1 MENSIK
7 ITDFKIV
14 KETEKAIL
22 LEIENKTFW
31 FPKSKINVS
40 DDSIEMEKTFFDD
53 TTKKEVKE
61 AQVQVFLLPED
72 YSEKVYKLNVPI
84 EKGTYKTE
92 KFVFVPKSKVTE
104 IKSDSVIF
112 PKWIWDKSLEEIL
125 NKEVEY
131 YNKTYEEQITTKDYD
146 INTDVVE
153 L

>member
-1 MENSIK
+1 MENLIK
-7 ITDFKIV
+7 ITDYKQI
-14 KETEKAIL
+14 KETEKALL
-22 LEIENKTFW
+22 LEIENKNFW
-31 FPKSKINVS
+31 FPKSKVTVNK
-40 DDSIEMEKTFFDD
+40 DFIEMDRTFYED

-92 KFVFVPKSKVTE
+92 KFVFVPKSKVNE

-112 PKWIWDKSLEEIL
+112 PKWIWDKSLEDIL
-125 NKEVEY
+125 NQEVEY
-131 YNKTYEEQITTKDYD
+131 YNKTYEDQITTEDYE
-146 INTDVVE
+146 INVDVVE

>member
-1 MENSIK
+1 MENLIK
-7 ITDFKIV
+7 ITDYKQI
-14 KETEKAIL
+14 KETDKALL
-22 LEIENKTFW
+22 LEIENKNLW
-31 FPKSKINVS
+31 FPKSKVIVNK
-40 DDSIEMEKTFFDD
+40 DFIEMDRSFYED
-53 TTKKEVKE
+53 TIKKEVKE

-125 NKEVEY
+125 NQEVEY
-131 YNKTYEEQITTKDYD
+131 YNKTYEEQITTNDYE

>member
-84 EKGTYKTE
+84 EIGTYKTE

-131 YNKTYEEQITTKDYD
+131 YNKTYEEQITTNDYD

>member
-1 MENSIK
+1 MEKSIK

-131 YNKTYEEQITTKDYD
+131 YNKTYEEQITTNDYD

>member
-40 DDSIEMEKTFFDD
+40 DNSIEMEKTFFDD

-131 YNKTYEEQITTKDYD
+131 YNKTYEEQITTNDYD

>member
-31 FPKSKINVS
+31 FPKSFY
-40 DDSIEMEKTFFDD
+40 ED
-53 TTKKEVKE
+53 TIKKEVKE

-92 KFVFVPKSKVTE
+92 KFIFVPKSKVTE

-125 NKEVEY
+125 NQEVEY
-131 YNKTYEEQITTKDYD
+131 YNKTYEEQITTNDYN

>member
-92 KFVFVPKSKVTE
+92 KFVFVPKSKITE

-131 YNKTYEEQITTKDYD
+131 YNKTYEEQITTNDYD

>member
-72 YSEKVYKLNVPI
+72 YSKKVYKLNVPI

-131 YNKTYEEQITTKDYD
+131 YNKTYEEQITTNDYV

>member
-14 KETEKAIL
+14 KENKKAIL

-125 NKEVEY
+125 NNEVEY
-131 YNKTYEEQITTKDYD
+131 YNKTYEEQITTNDYD

>member
-92 KFVFVPKSKVTE
+92 KFIFVPKSKVTE

-125 NKEVEY
+125 NQEVEY
-131 YNKTYEEQITTKDYD
+131 YNKTYEEQITTNDYE

>member
-7 ITDFKIV
+7 ITNYKKI
-14 KETEKAIL
+14 KETDKAIL
-22 LEIENKTFW
+22 FEIENKSFW
-31 FPKSKINVS
+31 FPKSKITVNS
-40 DDSIEMEKTFFDD
+40 DSIEMEKTFYED
-53 TTKKEVKE
+53 TIKNEVKE
-61 AQVQVFLLPED
+61 KQVQVFLLPED

-92 KFVFVPKSKVTE
+92 KFIFIPKSKVTE

-125 NKEVEY
+125 KKEVEY
-131 YNKTYEEQITTKDYD
+131 YNKTYEEQITTNDYD

>member
-131 YNKTYEEQITTKDYD
+131 YNKTYEEQITKNDYD

>member
-40 DDSIEMEKTFFDD
+40 DDSIEMGKTFFDD
-53 TTKKEVKE
+53 TSKKEVKE

-131 YNKTYEEQITTKDYD
+131 YNKTYEEQITTNDYD

>member
-104 IKSDSVIF
+104 LKSDSVIF

-131 YNKTYEEQITTKDYD
+131 YNKTYEEQITTNDYD

>member
-72 YSEKVYKLNVPI
+72 YSEKVYKLNVLI

-131 YNKTYEEQITTKDYD
+131 YNKTYEEQITTNDYD

>member
-131 YNKTYEEQITTKDYD
+131 YNKTYEEQITTNDYD

>member
-40 DDSIEMEKTFFDD
+40 DDSIEMGKTFFDD

-131 YNKTYEEQITTKDYD
+131 YNKTYEEQITTNDYD

>member
-1 MENSIK
+1 M
-7 ITDFKIV
+7 
-14 KETEKAIL
+14 IL
-22 LEIENKTFW
+22 F
-31 FPKSKINVS
+31 
-40 DDSIEMEKTFFDD
+40 
-53 TTKKEVKE
+53 
-61 AQVQVFLLPED
+61 
-72 YSEKVYKLNVPI
+72 YKLNVPI

-131 YNKTYEEQITTKDYD
+131 YNKTYEEQITTNDYD

>member
-131 YNKTYEEQITTKDYD
+131 YNKTYEEQITTNDYV